1 MSIRSAQILL
11 ARGEQDAA
19 EAALASAPS
28 GDPRAAFVR
37 SRILDARGESRAARD
52 TLERTAQDLPV
63 NVPAQLFAGVAALD
77 AGDAPAAEAG
87 FARTLAL
94 QPDNDLARAYRAL
107 ALLHLGREQEGVAI
121 LRAHGFS
128 DNRMFVVRLTEWMEL
143 QWLVAGRFFAPR
155 AIEPPEPRPAPR
167 GWLARRASER
177 RAERHFF
184 AKRYRELLGEL
195 DAQAH
200 AGRPD
205 PDIVFACA
213 IAAEMLFDNERALDH
228 IAVIGDGEEM
238 PDPLRAARARN
249 LLRLG
254 EFARAAEDLNRVL
267 IIGPEDYGVN
277 YFLGVLCLS
286 HSRPAQARNLFL
298 RAHADYMVDTLE
310 FQFWQMQQA
319 LFDTADATAGTAKNA

>member
-1 MSIRSAQILL
+1 
-11 ARGEQDAA
+11 
-19 EAALASAPS
+19 
-28 GDPRAAFVR
+28 
-37 SRILDARGESRAARD
+37 
-52 TLERTAQDLPV
+52 
-63 NVPAQLFAGVAALD
+63 
-77 AGDAPAAEAG
+77 
-87 FARTLAL
+87 
-94 QPDNDLARAYRAL
+94 
-107 ALLHLGREQEGVAI
+107 
-121 LRAHGFS
+121 
-128 DNRMFVVRLTEWMEL
+128 
-143 QWLVAGRFFAPR
+143 
-155 AIEPPEPRPAPR
+155 
-167 GWLARRASER
+167 
-177 RAERHFF
+177 
-184 AKRYRELLGEL
+184 
-195 DAQAH
+195 
-200 AGRPD
+200 
-205 PDIVFACA
+205 VFACA

-286 HSRPAQARNLFL
+286 HGRAAQARNLFL